1 MNKDRTVIHKVPVYS
16 IEGLLGLKD
25 ENLITQNS
33 SEKVIQKQDS
43 IEQKESQSATSS
55 PELDKL
61 SKKGKLSKLYS
72 GICCGMFIGGYAGI
86 FVYLCICLHSTC
98 SKLVILI

>member
-25 ENLITQNS
+25 ENLSTQNS
-33 SEKVIQKQDS
+33 SEEVIQKQDS
-43 IEQKESQSATSS
+43 IEQKESQSSTSS

-61 SKKGKLSKLYS
+61 SRKGKFSKLYS
-72 GICCGMFIGGYAGI
+72 EICCCMLIGGYAGI
-86 FVYLCICLHSTC
+86 FVYTTC
-98 SKLVILI
+98 SKLVILILI